1 MQESEFMLGKS
12 MRRAY
17 GFDEVALVPGDITV
31 NPEMVDISFEIG
43 QYKFGVPVLAAAMDA
58 IVDVTMSQRLHE
70 VGALA
75 VMNLEGIQTRYERP
89 EAVLGEIAN
98 TPDKEATALLQRIY
112 SEPMKDHLIAE
123 RIRAIKK
130 TGAVAAVSITPLN
143 TKRFAPICKEAGVDI
158 LVVQSTVTTA
168 RHNSKSETGLQFRTL
183 VEQMGDVPVVVG
195 NTASYNATLELLE
208 EGVAGILV
216 GVGPG
221 AACTSREVLG
231 IGVPQVTATLD
242 AAAARDT
249 YFKRTGR
256 YVPLV
261 TDGGIRTGGDVCKSF
276 ASGADAIM
284 LATAFAQAKEAP
296 GFGYNWGM
304 ATPNPALPRG
314 TRIKVGV
321 KADLQTILFG
331 PTSLTDGTQNLM
343 GALRVGMGM
352 CGASNI
358 REMHDVE
365 LIVAPAIKTEGK
377 IYQMAQ
383 TRPAG
388 I

>member
-1 MQESEFMLGKS
+1 MQEYPGLKQ

-31 NPEMVDISFEIG
+31 NPEHVDISFQLG
-43 QYKFGVPVLAAAMDA
+43 HFTFPMPVWASAMDA
-58 IVDVTMSQRLHE
+58 IVDVAMTGRMHRL
-70 VGALA
+70 GGLA
-75 VMNLEGIQTRYERP
+75 VLNLEGIQTRYEHP
-89 EAVLGEIAN
+89 ESLLADIAAAS
-98 TPDKEATALLQRIY
+98 DDEVTALLQMAY
-112 SEPMKDHLIAE
+112 TEPIKDHLIAE
-123 RIRAIKK
+123 RIKAIKR
-130 TGAVAAVSITPLN
+130 TGAVVAVSLTPAS
-143 TKRFAPICKEAGVDI
+143 TKRYAPIAKEAGMDI

-168 RHNSKSETGLQFRTL
+168 RHKSSSQTGLILSDLCR
-183 VEQMGDVPVVVG
+183 QMGEIPVVVG
-195 NTASYNATLELLE
+195 NTASYNPTKELME
-208 EGVAGILV
+208 EGVAGVLV

-242 AAAARDT
+242 AAAARDN
-249 YFKRTGR
+249 YLRETGR
-256 YVPLV
+256 YVSII
-261 TDGGIRTGGDVCKSF
+261 TDGGIRTGGDLCKSI
-276 ASGADAIM
+276 AAGGDAVMI
-284 LATAFAQAKEAP
+284 ATAFAQAKEAP

-314 TRIKVGV
+314 IRIHVGV
-321 KADLQTILFG
+321 KADLEHILFG

-358 REMHDVE
+358 REMHEVE

-377 IYQMAQ
+377 IYQMMQAH
-383 TRPAG
+383 G
-388 I
+388 

>member
-1 MQESEFMLGKS
+1 MQDSEFVLGKS

-17 GFDEVALVPGDITV
+17 GFDEVALVPGDTTI
-31 NPEMVDISFEIG
+31 NPEMVDLSFAIG
-43 QYKFGVPVLAAAMDA
+43 QYTFSVPVLAAAMDA
-58 IVDVTMSQRLHE
+58 IVDATMAQRLHE
-70 VGALA
+70 AGALA
-75 VMNLEGIQTRYERP
+75 VMNLEGVQTRYERP
-89 EAVLGEIAN
+89 EAVLAEIAN

-112 SEPMKDHLIAE
+112 SEPIKDHLIAE
-123 RIRAIKK
+123 RIRQIKN
-130 TGAVAAVSITPLN
+130 TGAVAAVSLTPMN
-143 TKRFAPICKEAGVDI
+143 TKRYGPVCKEAGLDI

-168 RHNSKSETGLQFRTL
+168 RHSSKSELGLVFSTL
-183 VEQMGDVPVVVG
+183 VEQMGDIPVVVG

-231 IGVPQVTATLD
+231 IGVPQVTATMD

-352 CGASNI
+352 CGAADI

-377 IYQMAQ
+377 IFQMLQAL
-383 TRPAG
+383 G
-388 I
+388 